1 MSRIIL
7 TVGFIPSD
15 WSGASDGSKV
25 IMVGDIDH
33 SKTFEYEY
41 EIGDDDFKNL
51 TTGLVIGGSMIDIY
65 KSIADDSEKLSKNVD
80 RVPSMVLQ
88 NIYEISLEEAEEL
101 DSFINLYEE
110 GISEFTNNRGKYN
123 GCFYCRYL
131 VEDDGEI
138 EKELLFVVKKK

>member
-15 WSGASDGSKV
+15 WSGASDGSKI
-25 IMVGDIDH
+25 IMVGDVDH

-41 EIGDDDFKNL
+41 EVGDNDFKNI
-51 TTGLVIGGSMIDIY
+51 TTGLVIGGSMIDTYNAIG
-65 KSIADDSEKLSKNVD
+65 KDSEKLSKNFG
-80 RVPSMVLQ
+80 RIPTMVLQ
-88 NIYEISLEEAEEL
+88 NIYEISLEEAEQL